1 METSK
6 DGSLAAFTEVC
17 LWWLCWKARSFKSP
31 VMHACS
37 HQFLAIGLRVAY
49 NTNSTASAPSFI
61 KEHKTGYKGHLCYP
75 KDWLCLFGKASQ
87 PEPRVLP
94 RGSCFIFSLGQ
105 TIKCWRYLVGSI
117 PTASWAFWRTFFS
130 APPVATLEWY
140 LYTIR
145 CGDSIQDKFP
155 LWAHQLLGLHP
166 ISLRRSGISESW
178 LVSKHVPLVGD
189 ETLSNW

>member
-1 METSK
+1 METSN

-17 LWWLCWKARSFKSP
+17 LWWLCWKAGSFKSP

-37 HQFLAIGLRVAY
+37 HQFLAIGLRVTY

-94 RGSCFIFSLGQ
+94 RALALSSLQ
-105 TIKCWRYLVGSI
+105 DRQLSVDNILLV
-117 PTASWAFWRTFFS
+117 P
-130 APPVATLEWY
+130 
-140 LYTIR
+140 
-145 CGDSIQDKFP
+145 FP
-155 LWAHQLLGLHP
+155 LPCGLFGELSFQLLQ
-166 ISLRRSGISESW
+166 W
-178 LVSKHVPLVGD
+178 QPLSDIFIPYDV
-189 ETLSNW
+189 ETV